1 MAAQTQTQTSAETR
15 LIKALAHPLRFRIL
29 AKLNEGPASP
39 STLAEQLGEPLGNVS
54 YHVQRLLQQGAIE
67 LVDTRP
73 VRGAVEH
80 IYRAATTAEFGTEH
94 WTKLPAS
101 LRRQFQD
108 ATLQSVWDH
117 LVEATEAG
125 RLDDTR
131 TQVSSTALDLDEE
144 GWEEISTLLS
154 QTLERAIEIQAESSR
169 RLSDVAVDERE
180 SERTEL
186 AILHFP
192 RA

>member
-1 MAAQTQTQTSAETR
+1 MAAQTQTSAETR

-117 LVEATEAG
+117 LVEASEAG

>member
-1 MAAQTQTQTSAETR
+1 MAAQTQTSAETR

-80 IYRAATTAEFGTEH
+80 IYRAATTAEFGMEH

-117 LVEATEAG
+117 LVEASEAG

>member
-1 MAAQTQTQTSAETR
+1 MAAQTQTSAETR

-39 STLAEQLGEPLGNVS
+39 SSLAEQLSEPLGNVS

-80 IYRAATTAEFGTEH
+80 IYRATTSAAFGTEH

-108 ATLQSVWDH
+108 AAVQSLWDH

-125 RLDDTR
+125 NLDDPRTR
-131 TQVSSTALDLDEE
+131 ISSAALDLDDE

-154 QTLERAIEIQAESSR
+154 QTLERALEIQAKSSR
-169 RLSDVAVDERE
+169 RLADVTAEARE
-180 SERTEL
+180 SESESTEL
-186 AILHFP
+186 AILHFQ

>member
-1 MAAQTQTQTSAETR
+1 MAAQTQTSAETR

-131 TQVSSTALDLDEE
+131 TQV
-144 GWEEISTLLS
+144 EISTLLS

>member
-1 MAAQTQTQTSAETR
+1 MAAQTQTSAETR

-117 LVEATEAG
+117 LVEASEAG
-125 RLDDTR
+125 RLDETR

>member
-1 MAAQTQTQTSAETR
+1 MAAQTQTSAETR

>member
-1 MAAQTQTQTSAETR
+1 

-117 LVEATEAG
+117 LVEASEAG